1 MRREF
6 IENTE
11 KHSEK
16 DAAMKDNTEKL
27 VGKMTTPQD
36 ESGQ

>member
-16 DAAMKDNTEKL
+16 DAAMKDNTEKWDR
-27 VGKMTTPQD
+27 KMTTSQD
-36 ESGQ
+36 ESG